1 MLDNP
6 KHEAFANYILS
17 EPSQAEAYRKAY
29 PHAAKWKPE
38 SAQIAASRLAKN
50 AKVALRIQELKQE
63 LKQELVKRTLW
74 TRESSVKVLARIALK
89 GERDSDKISSI
100 KELNAMHG
108 FNAPIAVDMSN
119 KDGSL
124 RAPTLDASKLSTSTL
139 KELMGVIDD
148 VSD

>member
-1 MLDNP
+1 MMEPKSMLDNP
-6 KHEAFANYILS
+6 KHEAFANYVLS

-38 SAQIAASRLAKN
+38 SAQIAACRLAKN
-50 AKVALRIQELKQE
+50 AKVALRIQE

-100 KELNAMHG
+100 KELNAMHCKV
-108 FNAPIAVDMSN
+108 ALQ
-119 KDGSL
+119 GSY
-124 RAPTLDASKLSTSTL
+124 
-139 KELMGVIDD
+139 
-148 VSD
+148 